1 VFLSGEDIGPIVT
14 TRLVPINLE
23 NWICRAAMAPGHD
36 FYIPFTIP
44 LWGVVEPDHVHVGNH
59 LNFVFHGDNG
69 LIIGVTAYPVRDKF
83 QVLVVGDT
91 LEIHGPVKWFDKH
104 SFRDY
109 SPSFYEALSHTES
122 HISTFLLYSLIMSG
136 LCWLIFFFVYQYH
149 LKPNLLKSGSVLCM

>member
-91 LEIHGPVKWFDKH
+91 LEIHGPVK
-104 SFRDY
+104 
-109 SPSFYEALSHTES
+109 
-122 HISTFLLYSLIMSG
+122 
-136 LCWLIFFFVYQYH
+136 FV
-149 LKPNLLKSGSVLCM
+149 PRRMFNL